1 MECRAAQLG
10 LTGTSQLRQKL
21 DYDGDQAAA
30 IETGGYIEQ
39 AQRLGIGPITGHD
52 PSGAYCRRLYERARL
67 RGAKATLLD
76 MKVGPAERPRG

>member
-21 DYDGDQAAA
+21 EYDGDQAAA
-30 IETGGYIEQ
+30 VETGGYIE
-39 AQRLGIGPITGHD
+39 
-52 PSGAYCRRLYERARL
+52 CARL
-67 RGAKATLLD
+67 RGAKATLLG